1 MRQHT
6 YGYIYA
12 ILAASLY
19 AFVTIIG
26 KTLVTGGV
34 HPLQI
39 AFYQYF
45 FTVIILGTWLFF
57 RTAGGLRRNVK
68 TLGAFALLGIIGG
81 AGTNLLYYSAL
92 QYLDAGLCA
101 MLLFFHP
108 VYITIFF
115 AVTKIKKLKPI
126 NYFSVLLA
134 ITGAA
139 VVLDIFNS
147 SFSLSV
153 AGLSFGILSGVSY
166 AFYNIFADLK
176 FKEENPNVIN
186 FYACLAAF
194 MFSTGLLTFSG
205 IGFSL
210 PLTSVPSIFLLACLS
225 GIVPPYFFFKAL
237 QYIGSEKVSVISS
250 IELPVTLFLAFTIL
264 NEYLRPIQLFGVVL
278 IILSSVL
285 LHRNES
291 KLAGEIEKKTA

>member
-19 AFVTIIG
+19 AFVTIVG

-39 AFYQYF
+39 TFYQYV
-45 FTVIILGTWLFF
+45 FTVLILGIWLFL
-57 RTAGGLRRNVK
+57 RNPGSLRRDVK
-68 TLGAFALLGIIGG
+68 TLCAFALLGIIGG
-81 AGTNLLYYSAL
+81 GGTNLLYYSAL
-92 QYLDAGLCA
+92 QYLNAGLCA
-101 MLLFFHP
+101 MLLFIHP

-134 ITGAA
+134 ISGAA
-139 VVLDIFNS
+139 IVLDIFNG
-147 SFSLSV
+147 SLSLSGV
-153 AGLSFGILSGVSY
+153 GLSFGILSGVSY

-176 FKEENPNVIN
+176 LKAEDPNIIN
-186 FYACLAAF
+186 FYACLAAL
-194 MFSTGLLTFSG
+194 MFATGLLTFSG
-205 IGFSL
+205 IGFSI
-210 PLTSVPSIFLLACLS
+210 PLTSVPSVLLLACLS
-225 GIVPPYFFFKAL
+225 GIFPPYFFFKAL
-237 QYIGSEKVSVISS
+237 QYIGSEKVSVVSS

-264 NEYLRPIQLFGVVL
+264 KEHMRPVQLLGVAL
-278 IILSSVL
+278 IIFSSIL

-291 KLAGEIEKKTA
+291 KK